1 MPKAREAKQQ
11 LFIGES
17 KTLSSGVTV
26 TVIPFPPGLLQ
37 RINSDHPDPMP
48 PKKTIKVLDGTEEVD
63 NLKDEGYILAKEE
76 VTRERNSLLGEAV
89 IELCVEVDL
98 GKYASQIKKLEK
110 YTSPYPDDLDER
122 RMRFLQEYA
131 LRTRGDYEVVIT
143 SAITQI
149 AISDEEVQE
158 RIATFQSDLSRPA
171 TNGAKASGAHES
183 LPLEVEQ
190 PQA

>member
-1 MPKAREAKQQ
+1 MAKAKEASNK
-11 LFIGES
+11 FIGES
-17 KTLSSGVTV
+17 KVLSSGVTV
-26 TVIPFPPGLLQ
+26 IVIPFPPGLLQ
-37 RINSDHPDPMP
+37 RINSDHPDPVP

-63 NLKDEGYILAKEE
+63 NLKDEGYLAEKDE

-98 GKYASQIKKLEK
+98 GKYAKEIAKLERF
-110 YTSPYPDDLDER
+110 TSPYPNDIDER

-131 LRTRGDYEVVIT
+131 LRTRGDYENVIT

-158 RIATFQSDLSRPA
+158 RIATFQSDLSRNSS
-171 TNGAKASGAHES
+171 NGAKTHGADEVLS
-183 LPLEVEQ
+183 VEVERTQ
-190 PQA
+190 T

>member
-1 MPKAREAKQQ
+1 MAKAREAQK
-11 LFIGES
+11 FIGES
-17 KTLSSGVTV
+17 KILSSGVTV

-37 RINSDHPDPMP
+37 RINSDHPDPEP
-48 PKKTIKVLDGTEEVD
+48 PKKVIEVLGGTEEVD
-63 NLKDEGYILAKEE
+63 DLKDEGYLAEKDT
-76 VTRERNSLLGEAV
+76 VTTQRNSLLGEAV
-89 IELCVEVDL
+89 IELCVELDL
-98 GKYASQIKKLEK
+98 KLYAKEIKKLERF
-110 YTSPYPDDLDER
+110 TSPYPDDTDEQ

-158 RIATFQSDLSRPA
+158 RIATFQTDMARSSP
-171 TNGAKASGAHES
+171 NGHKASGTN
-183 LPLEVEQ
+183 EVQRLAMEH

>member
-1 MPKAREAKQQ
+1 MAKAKEANK
-11 LFIGES
+11 FIGES

-26 TVIPFPPGLLQ
+26 IVIPFPPGLLQ
-37 RINSDHPDPMP
+37 RINSDHPDPVP

-63 NLKDEGYILAKEE
+63 NFKDADYLAAKDE
-76 VTRERNSLLGEAV
+76 VTSQRNSLLGEAV

-98 GKYASQIKKLEK
+98 KSYAKEITKLERF
-110 YTSPYPDDLDER
+110 TSPYPDDTDER
-122 RMRFLQEYA
+122 RMRFLQEFA

-171 TNGAKASGAHES
+171 TNGAKAPSTNEAK
-183 LPLEVEQ
+183 PVEVERT
-190 PQA
+190 